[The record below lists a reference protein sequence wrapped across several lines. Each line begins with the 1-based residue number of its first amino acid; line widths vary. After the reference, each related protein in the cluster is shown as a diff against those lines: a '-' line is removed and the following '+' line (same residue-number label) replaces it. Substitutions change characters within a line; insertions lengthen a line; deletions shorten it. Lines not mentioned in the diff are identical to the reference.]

1 MDARMTR
8 THAGYAT
15 ASAIV
20 FTLVAL
26 FQVYRAVAALPVQIG
41 GTSVP
46 VAASWGIAAFAG
58 LMALWGW
65 RSR

>member
-26 FQVYRAVAALPVQIG
+26 LQAYRAAAALPVQIG

-46 VAASWGIAAFAG
+46 VAASWGIAAFAA